1 MISIHYE
8 NRAAFGL
15 GRRHALIHFVG
26 GTPMA
31 PSAIAEHPVKEEVV
45 VPKLIEI
52 IPLLPSH
59 PTLEDHRTIQPA
71 FKFSEAVLLDE
82 NRFKTG
88 SRTLKLLVSIV
99 AHVTLI
105 SVPIL
110 LGLFFTDTINIKQY
124 ASMMLVA
131 PPPPPPP
138 PPPATAPL
146 IKAAPVRQRFVAGG
160 KLFAPTVIPKTI
172 AEIKEAPLEPD
183 SFGVTGGVPGGV
195 PGGQMGGVLGGVIGG
210 VLSTAAKPVAPPSG
224 RPAPIRVGGR
234 VKPPKAIIQV
244 HPDYPPLARQA
255 HIQGQ
260 VQIDAILDEQGNVV
274 EVKVVS
280 GPPLLYQAAVD
291 ALRKWKYEPTYLND
305 QPIAVQMIVTI
316 TFTLG
321 Q

>member
-1 MISIHYE
+1 
-8 NRAAFGL
+8 
-15 GRRHALIHFVG
+15 
-26 GTPMA
+26 MA
-31 PSAIAEHPVKEEVV
+31 PSAIAEHPVRDDVV

-52 IPLLPSH
+52 IPLPQFG
-59 PTLEDHRTIQPA
+59 PTLEDHRAIRPA
-71 FKFSEAVLLDE
+71 FKFSQAVLLDE

-88 SRTLKLLVSIV
+88 SRALKVLVSVLMHV
-99 AHVTLI
+99 AVI

-146 IKAAPVRQRFVAGG
+146 VKVAPVHQRFITGG
-160 KLFAPTVIPKTI
+160 KLFAPAVIPKTV

-183 SFGVTGGVPGGV
+183 AFGAPGGVPGGV

-210 VLSTAAKPVAPPSG
+210 VLGTAAKPVAPPSG
-224 RPAPIRVGGR
+224 RLAPIRVGGR
-234 VKPPKAIIQV
+234 VKPPKAIVQV
-244 HPDYPPLARQA
+244 RPDYPFLARQA
-255 HIQGQ
+255 RIQGQ

-291 ALRKWKYEPTYLND
+291 ALKKWKYEPTYLND